1 MTSTSSAPH
10 NNQTRVY
17 DRETSVVFLKTKER
31 FGGLSNMAA
40 GFPLRV
46 NGVRIKTSEALYQ
59 ACRFPHMPEVQQ
71 LIIGENS
78 PMTAKMRSKPYRRV
92 SRHDWD
98 FVRVKV
104 MRWSLRVKLAQNWR
118 EFGRLLLSTGDRP
131 IVEQSRKDDFW
142 GAKVADD
149 GTLVGMNVLGR
160 LLMELREQLK
170 GDEAESLRFIE
181 PLAISEFLLFGQP
194 IEAVQAAPNAEIPGW
209 TPRRPS
215 QAETAPTQPSD
226 PQPSLF
232 EQPMISNAE
241 PVSAPSL
248 PTLAR
253 DDDSQKHLSDYHPA
267 VREWLGDLPSRWD
280 VLRSKYLFREI
291 DDRTDTGTE
300 TLLSMRQAHGLIP
313 HAEVST
319 KPVTPEELKGYKRV
333 RTGQMVLNRMQASNG
348 MFAVARED
356 GLVSP
361 DYAVFQP
368 LRPMDPEYFVD
379 LFKTTIYRAKFR
391 QESKGLGTGMSGF
404 LRLYS
409 DRFGAIHVPQP
420 PEDEQRKIVQ
430 FIRSYDH
437 RVRRLI
443 RNKRRLIGLLNE
455 QKQAIINRAVTRGL
469 NPDAPMKPTGIDWM
483 PEVPAHWD
491 VRMLSRLAVKLQTGP
506 FGSQLH
512 QADYVEDGVPV
523 VNPMH
528 LIDGS
533 IRPDRETTVSAQ
545 TAERLVR
552 HALTPGEII
561 IARRGELGR
570 CALVR
575 EVDGPMLCG
584 TGCMTLRLSEGLPR
598 FFFEFLS
605 SAAVRRFLDE
615 RSIGATMQNLNPSI
629 IGSIQTVVPPEDE
642 QEAIIREIEDTNSTF
657 ATLEGKAQDEIRLV
671 REYRERLLA
680 DVVTGKLDVRHVEIA
695 APADEP
701 IADEDNALE
710 ELVVEDAEVMEGAD
724 ADD

>member
-1 MTSTSSAPH
+1 MSQTSQVRT
-10 NNQTRVY
+10 Y
-17 DRETSVVFLKTKER
+17 DPAASVVFLKTNER
-31 FGGLSNMAA
+31 FGGLSNMAP

-46 NGVRIKTSEALYQ
+46 NGVRIRTSEALYQ

-98 FVRVKV
+98 FVRVKI
-104 MRWSLRVKLAQNWR
+104 MRWCLRVKLAQNWR
-118 EFGRLLLSTGDRP
+118 EFGRLLLATGDRP

-142 GAKVADD
+142 GAKVAED

-160 LLMELREQLK
+160 LLMELREQMK

-209 TPRRPS
+209 PPRRPP
-215 QAETAPTQPSD
+215 QADAVQPPPSD

-232 EQPMISNAE
+232 EQPMIPNAE
-241 PVSAPSL
+241 PSPVPSR

-253 DDDSQKHLSDYHPA
+253 NDESPKHLSDDRPSVHD
-267 VREWLGDLPSRWD
+267 WLGDLPSRWD

-313 HAEVST
+313 HAKVST

-368 LRPMDPEYFVD
+368 LRPMEPDYFVD
-379 LFKTTIYRAKFR
+379 LFKTTIYRARFR
-391 QESKGLGTGMSGF
+391 QESKGLGTGTSGF

-430 FIRSYDH
+430 FTRAYDL

-483 PEVPAHWD
+483 PEVPAHWE
-491 VRMLSRLAVKLQTGP
+491 VKPLKHWLRERAKALGDKTSP
-506 FGSQLH
+506 EYEF
-512 QADYVEDGVPV
+512 DYLDISCV
-523 VNPMH
+523 
-528 LIDGS
+528 
-533 IRPDRETTVSAQ
+533 
-545 TAERLVR
+545 
-552 HALTPGEII
+552 
-561 IARRGELGR
+561 
-570 CALVR
+570 
-575 EVDGPMLCG
+575 G
-584 TGCMTLRLSEGLPR
+584 TGFLTAKPERMKFEDAPSRARQIVQKGDTILSTVRTYLKAVYFIDKDWPDLIASTGFAVLRPIYRVEPRLLGYVLQSSTFIERVIRASIGVAYPAISEGRLGTLHVAFSPDLA
-598 FFFEFLS
+598 EQKAILDHIATET
-605 SAAVRRFLDE
+605 AAFDK
-615 RSIGATMQNLNPSI
+615 
-629 IGSIQTVVPPEDE
+629 
-642 QEAIIREIEDTNSTF
+642 AIE
-657 ATLEGKAQDEIRLV
+657 KAQSEIALI
-671 REYRERLLA
+671 REYRERLIS
-680 DVVTGKLDVRHVEIA
+680 DVVTGKLDVRHIEVA
-695 APADEP
+695 VPADEP
-701 IADEDNALE
+701 NSEDDEAMEEDLEGDDAD
-710 ELVVEDAEVMEGAD
+710 VMEGAN
-724 ADD
+724 ADE

>member
-1 MTSTSSAPH
+1 MTSTSDARPTG
-10 NNQTRVY
+10 QTRVY

-98 FVRVKV
+98 FVRVKI

-142 GAKVADD
+142 GAKVAED

-215 QAETAPTQPSD
+215 QADTAPPQPSD

-253 DDDSQKHLSDYHPA
+253 DDDSQKHRSDYHPA
-267 VREWLGDLPSRWD
+267 VRDWLGDLPSRWD

-313 HAEVST
+313 HAKVST

-333 RTGQMVLNRMQASNG
+333 RIGQMVLNRMQASNG

-368 LRPMDPEYFVD
+368 LRPMEPDYFVD

-420 PEDEQRKIVQ
+420 PEDEQRKIVK
-430 FIRSYDH
+430 FIRAYDL

-443 RNKRRLIGLLNE
+443 RNKRQLIRLLNE
-455 QKQAIINRAVTRGL
+455 QKLAIINQAVTRGL
-469 NPDAPMKPTGIDWM
+469 DLDIQIKPTGIDWM

-491 VRMLSRLAVKLQTGP
+491 VKRLKYLTKFLNGIAFKPADWKDSGVPIIRIENLNGSEKFNYTDRQDLPERMLIEPGDLVFAWSGNRGTS
-506 FGSQLH
+506 FGSFEWTRDFPAYLNQHIFKLEGYDLH
-512 QADYVEDGVPV
+512 RKYFFYLLRAVTKHVEDNAHGIIGLVHITKPALGAIFVPV
-523 VNPMH
+523 ASPEEQAAIAH
-528 LIDGS
+528 KID
-533 IRPDRETTVSAQ
+533 EESAELNQ
-545 TAERLVR
+545 AIEK
-552 HALTPGEII
+552 
-561 IARRGELGR
+561 IA
-570 CALVR
+570 
-575 EVDGPMLCG
+575 
-584 TGCMTLRLSEGLPR
+584 S
-598 FFFEFLS
+598 
-605 SAAVRRFLDE
+605 
-615 RSIGATMQNLNPSI
+615 
-629 IGSIQTVVPPEDE
+629 
-642 QEAIIREIEDTNSTF
+642 
-657 ATLEGKAQDEIRLV
+657 EIRLIG
-671 REYRERLLA
+671 EYRERLIA
-680 DVVTGKLDVRHVEIA
+680 DVVTGKLDVRHIEIA

-701 IADEDNALE
+701 ILDEDDALE
-710 ELVVEDAEVMEGAD
+710 EELEGDAAEVMEGAD
-724 ADD
+724 ADE

>member
-1 MTSTSSAPH
+1 MSQTSQVRT
-10 NNQTRVY
+10 Y
-17 DRETSVVFLKTKER
+17 DRAASVVFLKTNER
-31 FGGLSNMAA
+31 FGGLSNMAP

-46 NGVRIKTSEALYQ
+46 NGVRIRTSEALYQ

-98 FVRVKV
+98 FVRVKI

-118 EFGRLLLSTGDRP
+118 EFGRLLLATGDRP

-170 GDEAESLRFIE
+170 GDEAEGLRFIE
-181 PLAISEFLLFGQP
+181 PPAISEFLLFGQP
-194 IEAVQAAPNAEIPGW
+194 IESVQAAPNAEIPGW
-209 TPRRPS
+209 HLRRPS
-215 QAETAPTQPSD
+215 QADAAPPPPSD

-241 PVSAPSL
+241 PASVPSR

-253 DDDSQKHLSDYHPA
+253 DDEAPKHLSDDRPSLHD
-267 VREWLGDLPSRWD
+267 WLGDMPSRWD

-313 HAEVST
+313 HAKVST

-333 RTGQMVLNRMQASNG
+333 RNGQMVLNRMQASNG

-368 LRPMDPEYFVD
+368 LRPMEPDYFVD

-420 PEDEQRKIVQ
+420 PEEEQRKIVQ
-430 FIRSYDH
+430 FIRSFDH

-469 NPDAPMKPTGIDWM
+469 NPNAPMKPTGVDWI

-491 VRMLSRLAVKLQTGP
+491 VVALKRVCVLHRGYDLPDEKRVAGP
-506 FGSQLH
+506 F
-512 QADYVEDGVPV
+512 PV
-523 VNPMH
+523 VSSAGVIGTHEKAMASGPGVATGRY
-528 LIDGS
+528 GS
-533 IRPDRETTVSAQ
+533 TGKLFYIEDDFWPHNTALYVS
-545 TAERLVR
+545 EFHGNLPRYVFFLL
-552 HALTPGEII
+552 H
-561 IARRGELGR
+561 
-570 CALVR
+570 
-575 EVDGPMLCG
+575 
-584 TGCMTLRLSEGLPR
+584 TLRYDEHSGK
-598 FFFEFLS
+598 
-605 SAAVRRFLDE
+605 SAVPGIDRKDLHDIRVAKAPLDE
-615 RSIGATMQNLNPSI
+615 QQKIAAEIDSDITEIGQ
-629 IGSIQTVVPPEDE
+629 
-642 QEAIIREIEDTNSTF
+642 AIDKINS
-657 ATLEGKAQDEIRLV
+657 EIRLII
-671 REYRERLLA
+671 EYRERLVA
-680 DVVTGKLDVRHVEIA
+680 DVVTGKMDVRHIEIA

-701 IADEDNALE
+701 IAEEDDALE
-710 ELVVEDAEVMEGAD
+710 EELEGDDAEVMEGAD
-724 ADD
+724 ADE